1 MVYPVSAPTS
11 NPMKKHVFFIAVA
24 LFFLTGCTL
33 FKGNKEIER
42 LKFVYDANATINYGH
57 SFSVKTMIVYK
68 GGKEK
73 EITSKKELRITI
85 KGANYKKGT
94 IYIDGYPETLRSD
107 TIYMSAEYIKDN
119 KTYSLKEAIPYN
131 YQGDLLVEFRGEK
144 GANGANGKSRSTPII
159 FRDGKDGED
168 GYAGESG
175 ENGDDLSVNIWKD
188 TLTGLYRIKIL
199 NLNTTKTYHYTFK
212 DAGFGIRFDVNGG
225 NGGDGG
231 DGGDGSDGKDGEIT
245 EKKTKSPGDG
255 GNGGNGGIGGIG
267 GNGGMVYVLI
277 HPNAKEIQ
285 SKIAVYNF
293 GGNGGLAGEG
303 GKAGNAGKPAEGQ
316 GDANS
321 GLDGAPGA
329 IGEVG
334 LQGAPFQ
341 ITVEDFDIEY

>member
-1 MVYPVSAPTS
+1 MVNFLSELTLKS
-11 NPMKKHVFFIAVA
+11 MRKHVFFTAVT
-24 LFFLTGCTL
+24 LFFLAGCAL

-73 EITSKKELRITI
+73 EITSKKELQVTV
-85 KGANYKKGT
+85 KGASYNKGR

-107 TIYMSAEYIKDN
+107 TIYLSAEYIKDD
-119 KTYSLKEAIPYN
+119 KTYSLKEAIPFN
-131 YQGDLLVEFRGEK
+131 YQGDLQIEFKGEK
-144 GANGANGKSRSTPII
+144 GANGSNGKSRSTPII

-168 GYAGESG
+168 GYEGEMG
-175 ENGDDLSVNIWKD
+175 KNGDDLSVNIWKD
-188 TLTGLYRIKIL
+188 PQTGLYRIKVM
-199 NLNTTKTYHYTFK
+199 NLNTSKTYHYTYK

-255 GNGGNGGIGGIG
+255 GNGGNGGIGGTG
-267 GNGGMVYVLI
+267 GTGGTVYVFI

-285 SKIAVYNF
+285 NKIAVYNF
-293 GGNGGLAGEG
+293 GGSGGQAGEG
-303 GKAGNAGKPAEGQ
+303 GKAGDAGKPAEGQ
-316 GDANS
+316 DEANP
-321 GLDGAPGA
+321 GVDGAPGA
-329 IGEVG
+329 IGPDG

-341 ITVEDFDIEY
+341 ITVEDFDIEN